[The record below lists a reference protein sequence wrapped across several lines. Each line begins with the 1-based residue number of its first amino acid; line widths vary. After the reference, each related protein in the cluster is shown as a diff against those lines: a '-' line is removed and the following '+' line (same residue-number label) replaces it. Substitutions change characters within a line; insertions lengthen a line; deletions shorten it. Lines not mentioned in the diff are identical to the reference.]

1 VVGRVLTVKNFS
13 NLTMQEVAPEVT
25 CTSTNRQVPF
35 SSEQLALAELP
46 SLEKYFRTSEV
57 DQEQVA
63 GLLTEVA
70 VVAAMVGLVSL
81 LTAIACTCTCT
92 KKNISH
98 VASSRKC
105 YLGSSHIQSEQ
116 AHIPST
122 SK

>member
-1 VVGRVLTVKNFS
+1 MVGKGLTVKNFS

-25 CTSTNRQVPF
+25 CISTNRQVPF

-57 DQEQVA
+57 EQEQVA
-63 GLLTEVA
+63 RLLTEVA
-70 VVAAMVGLVSL
+70 VVAATVGLVSL
-81 LTAIACTCTCT
+81 LTAIACTCT

-98 VASSRKC
+98 VASNRKC

-116 AHIPST
+116 AHIRST